1 LREIQCRSNPY
12 ENSFFFFN
20 SICCSNKAP
29 IFIVQQEIQR
39 CFEQHE
45 KILSTVLI
53 NMNKKMIEPD
63 FLRQFNLISY

>member
-1 LREIQCRSNPY
+1 
-12 ENSFFFFN
+12 
-20 SICCSNKAP
+20 
-29 IFIVQQEIQR
+29 VQQEIQR